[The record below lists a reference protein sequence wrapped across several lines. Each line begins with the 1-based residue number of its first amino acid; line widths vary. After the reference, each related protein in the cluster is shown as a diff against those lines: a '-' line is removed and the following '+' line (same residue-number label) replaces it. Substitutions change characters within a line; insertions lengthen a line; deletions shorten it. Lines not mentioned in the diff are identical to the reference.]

1 MRLLLILMFALLAG
15 EALAQGTPPQHIDIC
30 ASSNCI
36 RLVKNGEE
44 YSGHGV
50 GNMPSNWRFFVTQ
63 WSLEHIVMAGVEID
77 GSGKATGR
85 VVAVNGKPE
94 IWMYAEMKTKAV
106 YRLGK
111 KTNAEKVTVTWDIPE
126 PKGGIW
132 RH

>member
-1 MRLLLILMFALLAG
+1 MRMLLIVAFWLLQG
-15 EALAQGTPPQHIDIC
+15 EAFAQAIPPDHIDIC

-36 RLVKNGEE
+36 RLVRSGEE

-50 GNMPSNWRFFVTQ
+50 GSLASNWRFFVIQ
-63 WSLEHIVMAGVEID
+63 WSLDHIVMTGVEID
-77 GSGKATGR
+77 GSGKETGR

-94 IWMYAEMKTKAV
+94 IWMFAEMKTKAV
-106 YRLGK
+106 YRVGG